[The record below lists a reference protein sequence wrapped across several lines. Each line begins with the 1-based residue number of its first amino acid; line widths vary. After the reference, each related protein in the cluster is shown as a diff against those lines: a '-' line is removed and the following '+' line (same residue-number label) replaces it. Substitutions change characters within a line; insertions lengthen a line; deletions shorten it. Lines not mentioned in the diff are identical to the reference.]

1 MTVGNLKVIILISI
15 LRNYSQVKKILINR
29 ILLLDLDIKKG
40 MKGFKLHSLIKKN
53 LSSFSSVRMPEK

>member
-29 ILLLDLDIKKG
+29 MLLLDLDIKKG

-53 LSSFSSVRMPEK
+53 LSSFSSVRMPGK

>member
-15 LRNYSQVKKILINR
+15 LRNYSQVKKILINGM
-29 ILLLDLDIKKG
+29 LLLDLDIKKG

-53 LSSFSSVRMPEK
+53 LSSISSVRMPEK

>member
-29 ILLLDLDIKKG
+29 MLLLDLDIKKG

-53 LSSFSSVRMPEK
+53 LSSISSVRMPEK